1 MAAPARPEIPN
12 RSNVL
17 TAAKTLSLQ
26 VVLCPPN
33 GHSCC
38 HGIRHGD
45 TGRRSVTTVLK
56 KREGSWD
63 GRCHFEPWS
72 DDKDG
77 TLAGTLSKLPH
88 HTSGG
93 TLGTAD
99 LLENRVSSL
108 EPSGPETETLSLCR

>member
-1 MAAPARPEIPN
+1 MRAPIGQSDFGATRYHLRKKYGLDPTYE
-12 RSNVL
+12 
-17 TAAKTLSLQ
+17 
-26 VVLCPPN
+26 
-33 GHSCC
+33 
-38 HGIRHGD
+38 
-45 TGRRSVTTVLK
+45 VLK

>member
-1 MAAPARPEIPN
+1 MNELVDASKKCQQGPFF
-12 RSNVL
+12 
-17 TAAKTLSLQ
+17 LSITQ
-26 VVLCPPN
+26 
-33 GHSCC
+33 
-38 HGIRHGD
+38 
-45 TGRRSVTTVLK
+45 VLK

>member
-1 MAAPARPEIPN
+1 
-12 RSNVL
+12 
-17 TAAKTLSLQ
+17 
-26 VVLCPPN
+26 
-33 GHSCC
+33 
-38 HGIRHGD
+38 
-45 TGRRSVTTVLK
+45 LK

-77 TLAGTLSKLPH
+77 TLAGTLSKVPH
-88 HTSGG
+88 RNSGG

>member
-1 MAAPARPEIPN
+1 MTARDAAGGEPKSAHQKESKRFLFL
-12 RSNVL
+12 V
-17 TAAKTLSLQ
+17 
-26 VVLCPPN
+26 
-33 GHSCC
+33 G
-38 HGIRHGD
+38 
-45 TGRRSVTTVLK
+45 TVLK

-77 TLAGTLSKLPH
+77 TLAGTLSKVPH
-88 HTSGG
+88 RTSGG

>member
-1 MAAPARPEIPN
+1 MTRGIGRLGSPWSA
-12 RSNVL
+12 NVFGV
-17 TAAKTLSLQ
+17 LSA
-26 VVLCPPN
+26 VRA
-33 GHSCC
+33 
-38 HGIRHGD
+38 I
-45 TGRRSVTTVLK
+45 LK

>member
-1 MAAPARPEIPN
+1 MVVIFDASLVNCPLSGLSISVGTALWSSILLSSRL
-12 RSNVL
+12 RSYFCSV
-17 TAAKTLSLQ
+17 
-26 VVLCPPN
+26 
-33 GHSCC
+33 
-38 HGIRHGD
+38 RHFV
-45 TGRRSVTTVLK
+45 SEVLK